1 MDMTVRSIKIGIY
14 KAIILYRKSKFNDNY
29 DLRKGKRFRLL
40 RFPGGV

>member
-1 MDMTVRSIKIGIY
+1 MTVPSNKIGIY

-40 RFPGGV
+40 RFAGGV